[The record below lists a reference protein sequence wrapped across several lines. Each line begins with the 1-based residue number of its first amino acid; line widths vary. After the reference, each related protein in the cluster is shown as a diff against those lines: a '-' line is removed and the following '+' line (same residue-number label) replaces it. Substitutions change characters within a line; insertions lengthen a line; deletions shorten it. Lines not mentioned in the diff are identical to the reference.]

1 MQLRV
6 VENYNSNMAAKKSK
20 TTRGLFII
28 ESLERDQEEFMRE
41 GIIIRQI
48 LELGRSLPVKYLY
61 IRTEAELSMALEE
74 FKDSSFR
81 YLHIS
86 CHGSKD
92 SISLTLDQLLFEDFV
107 PIISPYLKQ
116 RRLFFSAC
124 SVVNENLA
132 EALMKKSG
140 CYSVI
145 GPCRKI
151 NFDDASMMW
160 ASFYH
165 LAFRDE
171 GELRLLGGKIRWAL
185 RRIQR
190 SFGEEFHYYR
200 KARNGWK
207 REDIEKR

>member
-1 MQLRV
+1 
-6 VENYNSNMAAKKSK
+6 MAATKSK
-20 TTRGLFII
+20 TIRGLFII

-48 LELGRSLPVKYLY
+48 LELGRSLPVKYIY

-74 FKDSSFR
+74 FKKSSFR

-92 SISLTLDQLLFEDFV
+92 SVSLTLDQLPFEDFV

-124 SVVNENLA
+124 SVVNESLA

-140 CYSVI
+140 CNSII

-151 NFDDASMMW
+151 NFDDALIMW

-171 GELRLLGGKIRWAL
+171 AELRLLGGKIRWAL
-185 RRIQR
+185 RKTQR

-200 KARNGWK
+200 KTRSGWK
-207 REDIEKR
+207 REDIEKQ

>member
-1 MQLRV
+1 MPSPKL
-6 VENYNSNMAAKKSK
+6 K
-20 TTRGLFII
+20 TERGLFII
-28 ESLERDQEEFMRE
+28 ESLEREQEEFMRE
-41 GIIIRQI
+41 GIIIQQI
-48 LELGRSLPVKYLY
+48 LALGRSLPVKYIY

-74 FKDSSFR
+74 FKASSFR

-92 SISLTLDQLLFEDFV
+92 SIHLTLDPLPFEDFV
-107 PIISPYLKQ
+107 PIIEPYLKR

-124 SVVNENLA
+124 SVVNPALA
-132 EALMKKSG
+132 EALLKRSG
-140 CYSVI
+140 CYSII

-151 NFDDASMMW
+151 NFDDALMMW

-185 RRIQR
+185 RRIQK

-200 KARNGWK
+200 KTRSGWK
-207 REDIEKR
+207 QEEIEKR

>member
-1 MQLRV
+1 
-6 VENYNSNMAAKKSK
+6 
-20 TTRGLFII
+20 
-28 ESLERDQEEFMRE
+28 MRE
-41 GIIIRQI
+41 GIIIQQI
-48 LELGRSLPVKYLY
+48 LALGRSLPVKYIY

-74 FKDSSFR
+74 FKASSFR

-92 SISLTLDQLLFEDFV
+92 SIHLTLDPLPFDDFI
-107 PIISPYLKQ
+107 PIIEPYLKR

-124 SVVNENLA
+124 SVVNPALA
-132 EALMKKSG
+132 ETLLKRSG
-140 CYSVI
+140 CYSII

-151 NFDDASMMW
+151 NFDDALMMW

-185 RRIQR
+185 RRIQK

-200 KARNGWK
+200 KTRNGWK
-207 REDIEKR
+207 QEDIEKR